1 MGSTMRLNA
10 LARSCLFLLALVFAV
25 GIESRAQTF
34 DFSKNSTRKIRV
46 NPSPTA
52 ARIGSAIHWRD
63 DIDAALVESQA
74 TGKPVFWYVPTLRG
88 TFMDRKDSVDRY
100 MMAGPFSWPQLI
112 QLINDDFIPVK
123 AAPAPAAQQAYNLRP
138 YAFVEPG
145 FVILNSEKKLLARV
159 DRLTTLNPNWL
170 FQRIANLFDAKRSE
184 NEQGSVRRFV
194 PTVSLKDEWE
204 MFAAG
209 KYQDIHLDLATDGD
223 DPVER
228 KLLAGMVRFRQ
239 GDHEGAKQVWA
250 EAAAAD
256 PESPLAWKAAA
267 EAEGFGPFVRGFETF
282 RSLPAAALQA
292 GVASP
297 GSAAPAGAYQINE
310 IWDRSLQYLLGMQR
324 QDGAWVDSDYDF
336 GGTDSLPNVH
346 AAVTA
351 LAGLA
356 LLKGLQRLENQ
367 PQPADPALKQR
378 IESAIKRSTNF
389 LIDNRNLNLQDRDEL
404 FWAFAYRV
412 RFFAEMVS
420 QRPEL
425 QAPMQSAVNDLQAI
439 QASNG
444 YWFHEYP
451 NPFVTATALVT
462 LHQAE
467 QLGMSVDSEVI
478 AKGIVALQ
486 RDRFGNGAFTYSA
499 HHDAQ
504 PLPTGDKSKI
514 EAAAGRM
521 PLCEL
526 ALLLKNTSSEANL
539 IRAIE
544 YSFELSQP
552 MLAALKYDD
561 HTSNFGYGGFFFWFD
576 IEKRALAI
584 NRLSDSQQ
592 RSEFNQKQHELI
604 LSLVEIDGCFVDSH
618 ELGRVY
624 GTAMALISL
633 AAAEDM

>member
-1 MGSTMRLNA
+1 MRLNS
-10 LARSCLFLLALVFAV
+10 LTRSCLLLLALVFAV
-25 GIESRAQTF
+25 GVESRAQTF

-46 NPSPTA
+46 TPSPTA
-52 ARIGSAIHWRD
+52 ARIGSAINWRD
-63 DIDAALVESQA
+63 DVDAALVESQA

-123 AAPAPAAQQAYNLRP
+123 STPAPAAQQAYNLRP

-159 DRLTTLNPNWL
+159 DRLTTLNPSWL
-170 FQRIANLFDAKRSE
+170 FQRIANPLDANRTE
-184 NEQGSVRRFV
+184 NEQGSARRFV
-194 PTVSLKDEWE
+194 STASLKDEWQ

-209 KYQDIHLDLATDGD
+209 KYQDIQLDLATEGEDQ
-223 DPVER
+223 VER
-228 KLLAGMVRFRQ
+228 KLLAGMVRFRL
-239 GDHEGAKQVWA
+239 GDHEGAKQVWS

-267 EAEGFGPFVRGFETF
+267 EAEGFGPFVRGFEIF
-282 RSLPAAALQA
+282 RSLPAAAFEA
-292 GVASP
+292 GLNSP
-297 GSAAPAGAYQINE
+297 GSAAPAGTYQLSE
-310 IWDRSLQYLLGMQR
+310 IWDRSLEYLLGMQR

-356 LLKGLQRLENQ
+356 LLKGLQRLDNQ
-367 PQPADPALKQR
+367 SQPTDPALKQR
-378 IESAIKRSTNF
+378 IESAIKRATDF

-412 RFFAEMVS
+412 RFLAEMVS

-425 QAPMQSAVNDLQAI
+425 QAPLQSAVNDLQAI
-439 QASNG
+439 QANNG

-478 AKGIVALQ
+478 SKGIAALQ

-499 HHDAQ
+499 HRDAQ

-514 EAAAGRM
+514 AAAAGRM

-526 ALLLKNTSSEANL
+526 ALLLKNSSSETNL

-584 NRLSDSQQ
+584 NRLSDPQQ
-592 RSEFNQKQHELI
+592 RSEFNQKQLELI

-633 AAAEDM
+633 AAADVN